1 MQKVSATKKLLLSG
15 TGFWYLKKYMILE
28 NFSCISYTLF
38 SINVNIILFYLSSV
52 DGWLVVVVLVSVSL
66 LNMWIWLRI

>member
-1 MQKVSATKKLLLSG
+1 
-15 TGFWYLKKYMILE
+15 MILE

-66 LNMWIWLRI
+66 LNM